1 MRLDALKE
9 QWPSDNTFFPD
20 QVKAMEQRAKQV
32 GKGGELYYINPAN
45 GDYFTKNLTEG
56 ARAEALGMADHLLE
70 DFHVTVKTIMLLS
83 RFVAFR
89 LANLESITI
98 AYCRAA

>member
-1 MRLDALKE
+1 MSVQNGLGRSAQLSGRAERAL
-9 QWPSDNTFFPD
+9 PSDNTFFPD

-70 DFHVTVKTIMLLS
+70 DFHVTVIPALLS
-83 RFVAFR
+83 
-89 LANLESITI
+89 
-98 AYCRAA
+98 